1 MLIKER
7 LENTRILS
15 VCPIRGAT
23 LADSIERDTKLMSS
37 NALRRKDGSDTK

>member
-15 VCPIRGAT
+15 VFPIRGAT
-23 LADSIERDTKLMSS
+23 LADLIERDINLMIS
-37 NALRRKDGSDTK
+37 NAVRRKDGSDTK